1 MKIFILFLYSASVSV
16 ESESRAENTR
26 IMMNMSVAMDSL
38 DNIHTVMAAPSRN
51 VSMVIKKVGNNIAVQ
66 NNRLAH
72 MEQELLLSELASVH
86 STDSTSH
93 VSVSNVYTVWNCM

>member
-1 MKIFILFLYSASVSV
+1 M

-86 STDSTSH
+86 STDSASH
-93 VSVSNVYTVWNCM
+93 VSVSNVSTVCNCM